1 MNPNTFDSKI
11 RPFNISK
18 NVISE
23 KVRKLMNFLE
33 QPVSERSNY
42 QTHQIAL
49 YLEEFQFFSR
59 FASTGILLEL
69 IKHLKIEFF
78 PIASIIIPWTASQS
92 NFYLILTGRVG
103 LYRKDDL
110 SFDQGREFLS
120 GSCFGENGIVN
131 EMYKEEY
138 RSLEPCQLM
147 VLEKNIFEI
156 VLSNTQKERYEEYY
170 EFFRLIPLLE
180 HISDN
185 AVSHLAKVALPKKF
199 APGTLIA
206 KQGDRPRGFYIIQ
219 SGSAK
224 LLRNMAINHIGD
236 KIPRIIEIDEV
247 EAGESLCDYAFINQ
261 EPLEYSILC
270 SMPIVTYFIDKDYF
284 RGANQMYLNEIKA
297 IATKIPDDRALSEK
311 FMQKISWKRFKD
323 NFLNTLDIKK
333 KKNNEQKQVLRK
345 VKLPMLKK
353 FRNLSV

>member
-1 MNPNTFDSKI
+1 
-11 RPFNISK
+11 
-18 NVISE
+18 
-23 KVRKLMNFLE
+23 
-33 QPVSERSNY
+33 
-42 QTHQIAL
+42 
-49 YLEEFQFFSR
+49 
-59 FASTGILLEL
+59 
-69 IKHLKIEFF
+69 
-78 PIASIIIPWTASQS
+78 
-92 NFYLILTGRVG
+92 
-103 LYRKDDL
+103 
-110 SFDQGREFLS
+110 
-120 GSCFGENGIVN
+120 
-131 EMYKEEY
+131 MYKEEY